1 MKKKLKNYYRIL
13 FLVVFLQLIST
24 AYTLS
29 QNIAYGQHIEI
40 LKQKQEELLS
50 RESKLDQAIAQEISI
65 QQLENYQDFKDI
77 KNLLVV
83 KSKASAVA
91 LR

>member
-13 FLVVFLQLIST
+13 FLIIFLQLIST

-29 QNIAYGQHIEI
+29 HNIAYGQQIEV
-40 LKQKQEELLS
+40 LKEKQEELLS
-50 RESKLDQAIAQEISI
+50 RESELDQAIAQEISI

-83 KSKASAVA
+83 KSKANAVA